1 METVTATDQKGTIH
15 AGLLCFLL
23 APALSHIPGFYLLI
37 VGFTCSLI
45 SPLLF
50 ALPMASEGASFS
62 YWARGFP
69 AMCLCLSPEIVN
81 PVIGLYVAQAVAES
95 DQSLAG
101 ALLQA
106 ANHVGRGLGLALAT
120 AVQVIAMSSGPQE
133 PAGDAL
139 LRGLQAA
146 QWGNVGLSVL
156 SLALTFVFFRD
167 LGCAGK
173 CGT

>member
-1 METVTATDQKGTIH
+1 METVTTDQKGITRT
-15 AGLLCFLL
+15 ALSCFIL
-23 APALSHIPGFYLLI
+23 APALSGIPGFHLLI
-37 VGFTCSLI
+37 VGITCSLI

-50 ALPMASEGASFS
+50 ALPMASEAASFS

-69 AMCLCLSPEIVN
+69 AMCLCLSPEIVW
-81 PVIGLYVAQAVAES
+81 PVIALYVAQAVAES

-106 ANHVGRGLGLALAT
+106 ANNVGRGLGLALAT
-120 AVQVIAMSSGPQE
+120 AAQVIAMSSGPQE

-146 QWGNVGLSVL
+146 QWENVGMSVL
-156 SLALTFVFFRD
+156 GLALTFVFFRD